1 MSESVFL
8 TFQVEKIS
16 TDAIMKMADERD
28 FKTRKLV
35 FPTSDLRKA
44 AQSTTSWININKLR
58 QIGLNLTTKTDEDN
72 DKALLIT
79 LGEYN
84 NG

>member
-1 MSESVFL
+1 MSEGVYL
-8 TFQVEKIS
+8 TIQVEKVTSEDIL
-16 TDAIMKMADERD
+16 KMAEERD
-28 FKTRKLV
+28 FKTRKLI
-35 FPTSDLRKA
+35 FPSADLRKK

-58 QIGLNLTTKTDEDN
+58 QIGLNLTTKRGGEDN
-72 DKALLIT
+72 TLLIT

>member
-35 FPTSDLRKA
+35 FQTSDLRKA
-44 AQSTTSWININKLR
+44 AQSTTSWLNINKLR
-58 QIGLNLTTKTDEDN
+58 PIGLNLTTKTGDEDN
-72 DKALLIT
+72 ILLIT
-79 LGEYN
+79 MGEYN

>member
-44 AQSTTSWININKLR
+44 AQSTTSWLNINKLR
-58 QIGLNLTTKTDEDN
+58 PIGLNLTTKTGDEDN
-72 DKALLIT
+72 ILLIT
-79 LGEYN
+79 MGEYN

>member
-1 MSESVFL
+1 MSEPVFL

-16 TDAIMKMADERD
+16 TEDIMQMVDSRD
-28 FKTRKLV
+28 FKTRKLI
-35 FPTSDLRKA
+35 FPNAELRKK
-44 AQSTTSWININKLR
+44 AQSTASWLSINKLR
-58 QIGLNLTTKTDEDN
+58 PIGLNLATKTGDTDN
-72 DKALLIT
+72 ILLIT

>member
-8 TFQVEKIS
+8 TFQVEKIN
-16 TDAIMKMADERD
+16 TEDIMKMAEERD

-35 FPTSDLRKA
+35 FPNADLRKK
-44 AQSTTSWININKLR
+44 AQSTTSWLNINKLR
-58 QIGLNLTTKTDEDN
+58 PIGLNLATKTGDEETD
-72 DKALLIT
+72 LLIT
-79 LGEYN
+79 MGEYN

>member
-28 FKTRKLV
+28 FKTRQLV

-44 AQSTTSWININKLR
+44 AQSTTSWLNINKLR
-58 QIGLNLTTKTDEDN
+58 PIGLNLTTKTGDEDN
-72 DKALLIT
+72 ILLIT
-79 LGEYN
+79 MGEYN